1 MNRLK
6 KLQRISTV
14 MNVCLLLVLV
24 VVALGGDAEPVV
36 ATHFVP
42 PTGLYCATSPS
53 ASFTLTTKTGYVTL
67 PDGNQVFMWGFSEG
81 ERPFQHPSQTLC
93 VTEGD
98 TVTIVLHNTLDQDV
112 SIIFPGMDD
121 VVANGAPTQPQFDA
135 TGAMTSL
142 TNVAPANGGLVTYTF
157 TASQPGTYL
166 YESGTETT
174 KQINMGLY
182 GALVVRPLG
191 HPDWAYNDPATQ
203 FNPGNEY
210 LMLISDID
218 PNLHTAVE
226 HGQTYDMNTF
236 TPRYFLYNGR
246 AFPDTIY
253 PNEVPFLPNQ
263 PYSSLAIIK
272 PHDPN
277 QFLADGITTNPGY
290 YPYPA
295 LMRYLNVMAVD
306 TAHHPHGNHA
316 RIIAQDAAP
325 LTGPAGQDLTFEK
338 FLIAVGPGQTV
349 DALWDWNDV
358 DHWRPANP
366 ATGDPGNPIPVT
378 IPQLQNMTFGPF
390 YSGSAYLGNLS
401 TLPVGTQALNQCGEY
416 YHIAHSHS
424 IHLINAWGM
433 VMGGQ
438 ITFTRIDPPEGCPQ

>member
-1 MNRLK
+1 
-6 KLQRISTV
+6 
-14 MNVCLLLVLV
+14 LLLALV
-24 VVALGGDAEPVV
+24 VVAFGGQANPVV
-36 ATHFVP
+36 ATHTMA
-42 PTGLYCATSPS
+42 PTGLVCTTNPTAT
-53 ASFTLTTKTGYVTL
+53 FTLTTQTGYITL
-67 PDGNQVFMWGFSEG
+67 PDGNQVFMWGFSES
-81 ERPFQHPSQTLC
+81 EQPFQHPSPSLC

-98 TVTIVLHNTLDQDV
+98 NVTIVLHNTLDQDV
-112 SIIFPGMDD
+112 SIIFPGIDD
-121 VVANGAPTQPQFDA
+121 VYANGLPAQPQFDA
-135 TGAMTSL
+135 AGAMSSL
-142 TNVAPANGGLVTYTF
+142 TNVAPAGGGLVTYTF
-157 TASQPGTYL
+157 TASRPGTFL

-174 KQINMGLY
+174 KQVNMGLY

-191 HPDWAYNDPATQ
+191 HPDWAYNDPTTQ
-203 FNPGNEY
+203 FNPLTEY

-218 PNLHTAVE
+218 PDLHASVE
-226 HGQTYDMNTF
+226 HGQPYNMNNF

-253 PNEVPFLPNQ
+253 PNGVPFLPNQ

-272 PHDPN
+272 PHDGRVTIPDPLN
-277 QFLADGITTNPGY
+277 PLQQIPNPGY
-290 YPYPA
+290 FPYPA
-295 LMRYLNVMAVD
+295 LMRYLNVMAID

-316 RIIAQDAAP
+316 RIIAQDATP
-325 LTGPAGQDLTFEK
+325 LTGAGGEDLTFEK

-349 DALWDWNDV
+349 DATWDWNNIDQ
-358 DHWRPANP
+358 WRPANP
-366 ATGDPGNPIPVT
+366 NTGDPGNPIPVT

-390 YSGSAYLGNLS
+390 YSGSPYLGNLD

-416 YHIAHSHS
+416 YHIAHSHA